1 MVWFEESHS
10 IASHLLLNGLVQ
22 VKKKKEEERVKLA
35 RLQASAGATA
45 RQILSEL

>member
-1 MVWFEESHS
+1 
-10 IASHLLLNGLVQ
+10 LLLNSLVK
-22 VKKKKEEERVKLA
+22 VKKKEERVKLC